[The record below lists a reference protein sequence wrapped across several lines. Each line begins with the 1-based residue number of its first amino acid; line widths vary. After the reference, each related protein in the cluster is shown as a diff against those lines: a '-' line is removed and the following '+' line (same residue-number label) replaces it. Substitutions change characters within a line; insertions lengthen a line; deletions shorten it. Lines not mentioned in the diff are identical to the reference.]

1 MTYQTTLYGDGIHD
15 DTLDAHLYECYKNDD
30 SMKLA
35 YAIIHP
41 EELEGGVLFYVI
53 HFDLRGEG
61 ELKYMLC
68 DLLEEMSYIKR
79 K

>member
-1 MTYQTTLYGDGIHD
+1 
-15 DTLDAHLYECYKNDD
+15 
-30 SMKLA
+30 MKLA

-41 EELEGGVLFYVI
+41 DELEGGVLFYVI

-61 ELKYMLC
+61 ELKYMLI
-68 DLLEEMSYIKR
+68 DLLEEMSYIKH